1 IKMKKIGTSIL
12 MAALFAIVGCGSG
25 SHSGNVDGNW
35 TAALTDENG
44 NPVFAF
50 GTTLTATGNGSS
62 VTVSNFNFTSDACY
76 LTETGETGSFV
87 LSGNFNGNVTGSFG
101 LNLMSGSPNNN
112 TLTMNGTVN
121 GSSISGTWTLTGT
134 TNCATNGKFTMTKI

>member
-1 IKMKKIGTSIL
+1 MKNVVIAIL
-12 MAALFAIVGCGSG
+12 MVASLVLAGCGSG
-25 SHSGNVDGNW
+25 NHSGNVDGNW
-35 TAALTDENG
+35 TAALTDVNG

-62 VTVSNFNFTSDACY
+62 LTVSNFNFTSDACS
-76 LTETGETGSFV
+76 LTVTSETGSFV

-112 TLTMNGTVN
+112 TLTTNGTVN
-121 GSSISGTWTLTGT
+121 GNTISGTWTLTGT
-134 TNCATNGKFTMTKI
+134 TNCATNGKFTMTKL